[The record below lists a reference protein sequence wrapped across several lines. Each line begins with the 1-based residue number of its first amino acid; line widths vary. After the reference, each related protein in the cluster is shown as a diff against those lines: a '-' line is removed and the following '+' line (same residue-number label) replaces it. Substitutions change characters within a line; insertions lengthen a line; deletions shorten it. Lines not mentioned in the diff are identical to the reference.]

1 MSVAVASAAS
11 VAVRGAVVR
20 STVSKV
26 ALRVI
31 GVKVCICADAHVL
44 VTGYGEVA
52 EKAMCKCVEIT
63 VLRSTEVDY
72 R

>member
-11 VAVRGAVVR
+11 VAVRGAGVR

-31 GVKVCICADAHVL
+31 GVKVCICADAHVF

-52 EKAMCKCVEIT
+52 EKAMC
-63 VLRSTEVDY
+63 
-72 R
+72 